1 MSKIKVGVIGCGS
14 IARRR
19 HLVEY
24 AKNENVEIVAVCDIV
39 ESRAVEMAEKYEAKA
54 FTHYEEVVK
63 LADVD
68 VISVCLPNDLH
79 APVSIAALNEG
90 KHVLCEKPMA
100 TSRKEAEEMIE
111 AAKRNNKT
119 LMIAHN
125 QRFVS
130 SHQKAKQIIESGDIG
145 KIYSFRT
152 TFGHPGP
159 EGWSID
165 GRNSWFFDK
174 EQAFIG
180 ALGDLGVHKSDLI
193 RYLLGD
199 VAEVSAFVETSAK
212 QDTEVDDNAVAIL
225 KMESGVIGTL
235 VASWSYV
242 SGGDNSTIIY
252 AENAVLR
259 LEDDPD
265 HSLIVQYKNGEV
277 VKYQLDKIQTNEEGG
292 QTNTHVIDHFIDA
305 IIKNKAPLITGEEGK
320 KSLDVILAA
329 LESNETEKV
338 VKVNKVPVI

>member
-1 MSKIKVGVIGCGS
+1 MSKIKVAVIGCGS

-24 AKNENVEIVAVCDIV
+24 ANNDNVEIIAVCDIV
-39 ESRAVEMAEKYEAKA
+39 ESRAVEMAEKYEAQA
-54 FTHYEEVVK
+54 FTQYEKVVQ
-63 LADVD
+63 LAEVD

-79 APVSIAALNEG
+79 APVSIAALNAG
-90 KHVLCEKPMA
+90 KNVLCEKPMA

-111 AAKRNNKT
+111 AAEKNNKT

-130 SHQKAKQIIESGDIG
+130 SHQKARQIIESGELG

-159 EGWSID
+159 ERWSID

-174 EQAFIG
+174 ERAFIG

-212 QDTEVDDNAVAIL
+212 EDTLVDDNAIAIL

-235 VASWSYV
+235 TASWSYV
-242 SGGDNSTIIY
+242 AGGDNSTVIY

-265 HSLIVQYKNGEV
+265 HSLIVQYNNGEV
-277 VKYQLDKIQTNEEGG
+277 VKHQLDKIQTNDEGG
-292 QTNTHVIDHFIDA
+292 QTNTHVIDHFIDS
-305 IIKNKAPLITGEEGK
+305 ILNKKAPLINGEEGK
-320 KSLDVILAA
+320 KSLEVILAA
-329 LESNETEKV
+329 LEANETKKV
-338 VKVNKVPVI
+338 VMINKIPVV

>member
-1 MSKIKVGVIGCGS
+1 MSKIKVAVIGCGS

-24 AKNENVEIVAVCDIV
+24 ANNDHVEIIAVCDIV
-39 ESRAVEMAEKYEAKA
+39 ESRAVEMAEKYEAQA
-54 FTHYEEVVK
+54 FTQYEKVVQ
-63 LADVD
+63 LAEVD

-79 APVSIAALNEG
+79 APVSIAALNAG

-111 AAKRNNKT
+111 AAEKNNKT

-130 SHQKAKQIIESGDIG
+130 SHQKAKQIIESGQLG

-159 EGWSID
+159 ERWSID

-212 QDTEVDDNAVAIL
+212 EDTQVDDNAVAIL

-235 VASWSYV
+235 TASWSYV
-242 SGGDNSTIIY
+242 AGGDNSTVIY

-265 HSLIVQYKNGEV
+265 HSLIVQYNNGEV

-292 QTNTHVIDHFIDA
+292 QTNTHVIDHFIDS
-305 IIKNKAPLITGEEGK
+305 ILNKKAPLISGEEGK
-320 KSLDVILAA
+320 KSLEVILAA
-329 LESNETEKV
+329 LEANETKKV
-338 VKVNKVPVI
+338 VLVNKIPVL

>member
-14 IARRR
+14 ISRKR

-24 AKNENVEIVAVCDIV
+24 ANNKNVEIAAVCDIV
-39 ESRAVEMAEKYEAKA
+39 ESRAVEMAEKYGAKS
-54 FTHYEEVVK
+54 FTQYEEVIQ
-63 LADVD
+63 LAEID

-79 APVSIAALNEG
+79 APVSIAALNAG

-100 TSRKEAEEMIE
+100 ISRKEAEEMIE
-111 AAKRNNKT
+111 AAKRNDKT

-125 QRFVS
+125 QRFVA
-130 SHQKAKQIIESGDIG
+130 SHQKAKQLIESGEIG

-159 EGWSID
+159 ERWSID

-212 QDTEVDDNAVAIL
+212 EDTDVDDNAVAVL

-235 VASWSYV
+235 AASWSYV
-242 SGGDNSTIIY
+242 TGGDNSTVIY
-252 AENAVLR
+252 AENGVLR
-259 LEDDPD
+259 LEDDPE

-292 QTNTHVIDHFIDA
+292 QTNTHVIDHFIEA
-305 IIKNKAPLITGEEGK
+305 IINKKAPLITGDEGK

-329 LESNETEKV
+329 LESNETKKV
-338 VKVNKVPVI
+338 VKVNKIPVV